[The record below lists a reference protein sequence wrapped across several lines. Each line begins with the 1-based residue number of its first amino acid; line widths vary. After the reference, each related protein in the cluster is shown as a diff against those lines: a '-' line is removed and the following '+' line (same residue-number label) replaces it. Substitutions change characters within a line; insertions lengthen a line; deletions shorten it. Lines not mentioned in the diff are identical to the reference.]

1 MFQAIIIRGQSLR
14 YRSYIAWPTATFQ
27 KYNECKQKPLYL
39 HSPTK
44 ATTRSVGFAHEFQKY
59 KKVVWNTNLVFQTT
73 SPRPHS
79 LRQIST
85 QTLTSQPIISSN
97 SRHSRTGGNPSEIL
111 RNRYSKTVAEIQK
124 YSGLTLNQYGV
135 ASPCR
140 TICTVCGFVAL
151 SWFKFN
157 PL

>member
-1 MFQAIIIRGQSLR
+1 MFQAIIIRGQSPR

-27 KYNECKQKPLYL
+27 KYNECKQKPPYL

-44 ATTRSVGFAHEFQKY
+44 ATTRSVGFAHEFQKH

-73 SPRPHS
+73 SSRPHS

-85 QTLTSQPIISSN
+85 QTLPIQSTITSN
-97 SRHSRTGGNPSEIL
+97 SRHSRAGGHPSETL

-124 YSGLTLNQYGV
+124 WIPACAGMTAEKYPIGYGYPNLHRQPKIV
-135 ASPCR
+135 
-140 TICTVCGFVAL
+140 
-151 SWFKFN
+151 WN
-157 PL
+157 PP